1 MFGIE
6 TKKGITFCFLVFFAV
21 FCNMRVAATDRKPH
35 TNDINT
41 LKHYTIMFPAEYDE
55 IRPYSPEELP
65 QIFEE
70 LIADPEFKAVI
81 AHAFKDVP
89 FEHIAMAMRASKSN
103 LEFQKAL
110 VYPFV
115 KGVIQKLSSGLTVSY
130 ENKEHMAHSLCI
142 SNHRDII
149 MDSAFLC
156 IVFADTVDNT
166 VEIAI
171 GDNLLIRPWI
181 KKLVRV
187 NRSFIVQR
195 SAGIREMLASSK
207 RLSSYMHYTIT
218 ERKQP
223 IWLAQREGR
232 AKDSNDRTQEGLIKM
247 LSMYSREDIIDA
259 LKVLNIA
266 PTTISYEYD
275 PCDFLKAKEFQQKRD
290 NPEWKKAPQDDLIN
304 MQTGMFGYKGGIHYH
319 IADCIN
325 DEIDA
330 IDRTLGKNEK
340 TAAVARIIDR
350 HIHKN
355 YKFWP
360 INYYYYELLT
370 GDARFA
376 DKYTAEEKAK
386 LDAYMQGQIEKIDL
400 PNRDDDFCRTK
411 ILEMYANP
419 VINYLKATEE

>member
-1 MFGIE
+1 MI
-6 TKKGITFCFLVFFAV
+6 
-21 FCNMRVAATDRKPH
+21 
-35 TNDINT
+35 
-41 LKHYTIMFPAEYDE
+41 PAEYDE
-55 IRPYSPEELP
+55 IRPYLPEELP
-65 QIFEE
+65 QVFEE
-70 LIADPEFKAVI
+70 LIADPEFQA
-81 AHAFKDVP
+81 AMGYAFQGMP
-89 FEHIAMAMRASKSN
+89 FEQIAAAMRASKTN

-110 VYPFV
+110 VYPFI
-115 KGVIQKLSSGLTVSY
+115 KGVIQKLSSGITMSY
-130 ENKEHMAHSLCI
+130 DNKEHMAKSLCI

-156 IVFADTVDNT
+156 IVFVETVGNT

-195 SAGIREMLASSK
+195 SASIREMLASSK
-207 RLSSYMHYTIT
+207 RLSSYIHHTIT
-218 ERKQP
+218 ERNQP
-223 IWLAQREGR
+223 IWIAQREGR

-247 LSMYSREDIIDA
+247 FSMYSSGDIIDA

-275 PCDFLKAKEFQQKRD
+275 PCDYLKAKEFQQKRD
-290 NPEWKKAPQDDLIN
+290 NPEWKKSPMDDLIN
-304 MQTGMFGYKGGIHYH
+304 MKAGMFGYKGGIHYH

-330 IDRTLGKNEK
+330 IDRSLGKNEK
-340 TAAVARIIDR
+340 TAAVARIIDK
-350 HIHKN
+350 HIHSN
-355 YKFWP
+355 YKFWA
-360 INYYYYELLT
+360 INYYFYELLT
-370 GDARFA
+370 GDTRFA

-386 LDAYMQGQIEKIDL
+386 LDAYLQGQIEKVDL
-400 PNRDDDFCRTK
+400 PNRDDEFCRTK

>member
-1 MFGIE
+1 MI
-6 TKKGITFCFLVFFAV
+6 
-21 FCNMRVAATDRKPH
+21 
-35 TNDINT
+35 
-41 LKHYTIMFPAEYDE
+41 PAEYDE
-55 IRPYSPEELP
+55 IRPYLPEELP
-65 QIFEE
+65 QVFEE
-70 LIADPEFKAVI
+70 LIADPEFQAAI
-81 AHAFKDVP
+81 GYAFQGMP
-89 FEHIAMAMRASKSN
+89 FEQIAAAMRASKDN
-103 LEFQKAL
+103 LEFQKNI

-115 KGVIQKLSSGLTVSY
+115 KGVVQKLSSGLTVSY
-130 ENKEHMAHSLCI
+130 DNKENMAASLCM

-156 IVFADTVDNT
+156 ILFVETVGNT

-195 SAGIREMLASSK
+195 SASIREMLASSK
-207 RLSSYMHYTIT
+207 RLSSYIHHTIT

-223 IWLAQREGR
+223 IWIAQREGR

-247 LSMYSREDIIDA
+247 LSMYSGGDIIDA

-275 PCDFLKAKEFQQKRD
+275 PCDYLKAKEFQQKRD
-290 NPEWKKAPQDDLIN
+290 NPEHKKSPMDDLIN
-304 MQTGMFGYKGGIHYH
+304 MKAGMFGYKGGIHYH
-319 IADCIN
+319 VAACIN

-330 IDRTLGKNEK
+330 IDRSLGKNEK
-340 TAAVARIIDR
+340 TAAVARIIDK

-355 YKFWP
+355 YKFWA
-360 INYYYYELLT
+360 INYYFYELLT

-376 DKYTAEEKAK
+376 DKYTAEEKAR
-386 LDAYMQGQIEKIDL
+386 LDAYLQGQVEKVDL
-400 PNRDDDFCRTK
+400 PDRDDDFCRTK

-419 VINYLKATEE
+419 VINHLKAVEE

>member
-1 MFGIE
+1 MIPSEF
-6 TKKGITFCFLVFFAV
+6 
-21 FCNMRVAATDRKPH
+21 
-35 TNDINT
+35 
-41 LKHYTIMFPAEYDE
+41 DE
-55 IRPYSPEELP
+55 IRPYLPEELP
-65 QIFEE
+65 QIYEE
-70 LIADPEFKAVI
+70 LIADPEFQAVMGYV
-81 AHAFKDVP
+81 FKDIP
-89 FEHIAMAMRASKSN
+89 FEHVAAKIRGCKTN
-103 LEFQKAL
+103 LDFQVNMVL
-110 VYPFV
+110 PFL
-115 KGVIQKLSSGLTVSY
+115 QQMLAKLSTGLTMSI
-130 ENKEHMAHSLCI
+130 ENKENLAKSLCI

-156 IVFADTVDNT
+156 MVLVQNTGNT

-195 SAGIREMLASSK
+195 SASIREMLASSK
-207 RLSSYMHYTIT
+207 RLSSYMHHAIT
-218 ERKQP
+218 ERQQP
-223 IWLAQREGR
+223 IWIAQREGR

-247 LSMYSREDIIDA
+247 MSMYSSDDIIDA

-266 PTTISYEYD
+266 PTTISYEFD
-275 PCDFLKAKEFQQKRD
+275 PCDYLKAKEFQQKRD

-304 MQTGMFGYKGGIHYH
+304 MKAGMFGYKGGIHYH
-319 IADCIN
+319 VADCIN

-330 IDRTLGKNEK
+330 IDRSLGKNEK
-340 TAAVARIIDR
+340 TAAVARIIDK

-360 INYYYYELLT
+360 INYYFYELLT

-376 DKYTAEEKAK
+376 DKYTAEDKAK
-386 LDAYMQGQIEKIDL
+386 LDMYLQGQIEKVDL
-400 PNRDDDFCRTK
+400 PNRDNEFCRTK

-419 VINYLKATEE
+419 VINYIKATEE

>member
-1 MFGIE
+1 MI
-6 TKKGITFCFLVFFAV
+6 
-21 FCNMRVAATDRKPH
+21 
-35 TNDINT
+35 
-41 LKHYTIMFPAEYDE
+41 PAEYDE
-55 IRPYSPEELP
+55 IRPYLPEELP
-65 QIFEE
+65 QVFEE
-70 LIADPEFKAVI
+70 LIADPEFQAAI
-81 AHAFKDVP
+81 GYAFQGMP
-89 FEHIAMAMRASKSN
+89 FEQIAVAMRASKDN
-103 LEFQKAL
+103 LEFQKNI

-115 KGVIQKLSSGLTVSY
+115 KGVVQKLSSGLTVSY
-130 ENKEHMAHSLCI
+130 DNKESMAASLCM

-156 IVFADTVDNT
+156 ILFVETVGNT

-195 SAGIREMLASSK
+195 SASIREMLASSK
-207 RLSSYMHYTIT
+207 RLSSYIHHTIT

-223 IWLAQREGR
+223 IWIAQREGR

-247 LSMYSREDIIDA
+247 LSMYSGGDIIDA

-275 PCDFLKAKEFQQKRD
+275 PCDYLKAKEFQQKRD
-290 NPEWKKAPQDDLIN
+290 NPEHKKSPMDDLIN
-304 MQTGMFGYKGGIHYH
+304 MKAGMFGYKGGIHYH
-319 IADCIN
+319 VAACIN

-330 IDRTLGKNEK
+330 IDRSLGKNEK
-340 TAAVARIIDR
+340 TAAVARIIDK

-355 YKFWP
+355 YKFWA
-360 INYYYYELLT
+360 INYYFYELLT

-376 DKYTAEEKAK
+376 DKYTAEEKAR
-386 LDAYMQGQIEKIDL
+386 LDAYLQGQIEKVDL

-419 VINYLKATEE
+419 VINYLKAVEE

>member
-1 MFGIE
+1 MI
-6 TKKGITFCFLVFFAV
+6 
-21 FCNMRVAATDRKPH
+21 
-35 TNDINT
+35 
-41 LKHYTIMFPAEYDE
+41 PAEYDE
-55 IRPYSPEELP
+55 IRPYLPEELP
-65 QIFEE
+65 QVFEE
-70 LIADPEFKAVI
+70 LIADPEFQAAI
-81 AHAFKDVP
+81 GYAFQGMP
-89 FEHIAMAMRASKSN
+89 FEQIAAAMRASKDN
-103 LEFQKAL
+103 LEFQKNI

-115 KGVIQKLSSGLTVSY
+115 KGVVQKLSSGLTVSY
-130 ENKEHMAHSLCI
+130 DNKENMAASLCM

-156 IVFADTVDNT
+156 ILFVETVGNT

-195 SAGIREMLASSK
+195 SASIREMLASSK
-207 RLSSYMHYTIT
+207 RLSSYIHHTIT

-223 IWLAQREGR
+223 IWIAQREGR

-247 LSMYSREDIIDA
+247 LSMYSGGDIIDA

-275 PCDFLKAKEFQQKRD
+275 PCDYLKAKEFQQKRD
-290 NPEWKKAPQDDLIN
+290 NPEHKKSPMDDLIN
-304 MQTGMFGYKGGIHYH
+304 MKAGMFGYKGGIHYH
-319 IADCIN
+319 VAACIN

-330 IDRTLGKNEK
+330 IDRSLGKNEK
-340 TAAVARIIDR
+340 TAAVARIIDK

-355 YKFWP
+355 YKFWA
-360 INYYYYELLT
+360 INYYFYELLT

-376 DKYTAEEKAK
+376 DKYTAEEKAR
-386 LDAYMQGQIEKIDL
+386 LDAYLQGQIEKVDL

-419 VINYLKATEE
+419 VINHLKAVEE

>member
-1 MFGIE
+1 MI
-6 TKKGITFCFLVFFAV
+6 
-21 FCNMRVAATDRKPH
+21 
-35 TNDINT
+35 
-41 LKHYTIMFPAEYDE
+41 PAEYDE
-55 IRPYSPEELP
+55 IRPYLPEELP
-65 QIFEE
+65 QVFEE
-70 LIADPEFKAVI
+70 LIADPEFQA
-81 AHAFKDVP
+81 AMGYAFQGMP
-89 FEHIAMAMRASKSN
+89 FENIAAAMRASKSN

-110 VYPFV
+110 VYPFM
-115 KGVIQKLSSGLTVSY
+115 KGVIAKLSSGLTISY
-130 ENKEHMAHSLCI
+130 ENKENMAKSLCI

-156 IVFADTVDNT
+156 IAFVDTVGNT

-195 SAGIREMLASSK
+195 SASIREMLASSK
-207 RLSSYMHYTIT
+207 RLSSYMHYTIA
-218 ERKQP
+218 ERNQP

-247 LSMYSREDIIDA
+247 LSMYSSGDIVDA
-259 LKVLNIA
+259 LKELNIA

-275 PCDFLKAKEFQQKRD
+275 PCDYLKAKEFQQKRD
-290 NPEWKKAPQDDLIN
+290 NPQWKKAPQDDLIN
-304 MQTGMFGYKGGIHYH
+304 MKAGMFGYKGGIHYH

-330 IDRTLGKNEK
+330 IDRSLGKNEK
-340 TAAVARIIDR
+340 TAAVARIIDK

-355 YKFWP
+355 YKFWA
-360 INYYYYELLT
+360 INYYFYELLT
-370 GDARFA
+370 GDTRFA
-376 DKYTAEEKAK
+376 EKCSTEERAK
-386 LDAYMQGQIEKIDL
+386 LDAYLLGQIAKIDL
-400 PNRDDDFCRTK
+400 PDRDDEFCRTK

-419 VINYLKATEE
+419 VINYLKACENE

>member
-1 MFGIE
+1 MIPSEF
-6 TKKGITFCFLVFFAV
+6 
-21 FCNMRVAATDRKPH
+21 
-35 TNDINT
+35 
-41 LKHYTIMFPAEYDE
+41 DE
-55 IRPYSPEELP
+55 IRPYLPEELP
-65 QIFEE
+65 QIYEE
-70 LIADPEFKAVI
+70 LIADPEFQAVMGYV
-81 AHAFKDVP
+81 FKDIP
-89 FEHIAMAMRASKSN
+89 FEHVAAKIRGCKTN
-103 LEFQKAL
+103 LDFQVNMVL
-110 VYPFV
+110 PFLQQV
-115 KGVIQKLSSGLTVSY
+115 LAKLSTGLTMSI
-130 ENKEHMAHSLCI
+130 ENKENLAKSLCI

-156 IVFADTVDNT
+156 MVLVQNTGNT

-195 SAGIREMLASSK
+195 SASIREMLASSK
-207 RLSSYMHYTIT
+207 RLSSYMHHAIT
-218 ERKQP
+218 ERQQP
-223 IWLAQREGR
+223 IWIAQREGR

-247 LSMYSREDIIDA
+247 MSMYSSDDIIDA

-266 PTTISYEYD
+266 PTTISYEFD
-275 PCDFLKAKEFQQKRD
+275 PCDYLKAKEFQQKRD

-304 MQTGMFGYKGGIHYH
+304 MKAGMFGYKGGIHYH

-330 IDRTLGKNEK
+330 IDRSLGKNEK
-340 TAAVARIIDR
+340 TAAVARIIDK

-360 INYYYYELLT
+360 INYYFYELLT

-376 DKYTAEEKAK
+376 GNYTAEDKAK

-400 PNRDDDFCRTK
+400 PERDDEFCRTK

-419 VINYLKATEE
+419 VINYIKATEE

>member
-1 MFGIE
+1 MI
-6 TKKGITFCFLVFFAV
+6 
-21 FCNMRVAATDRKPH
+21 
-35 TNDINT
+35 
-41 LKHYTIMFPAEYDE
+41 PAEYDE
-55 IRPYSPEELP
+55 IRPYLPEELP
-65 QIFEE
+65 QVFEE
-70 LIADPEFKAVI
+70 LIADPEFQAAI
-81 AHAFKDVP
+81 GYAFQGMP
-89 FEHIAMAMRASKSN
+89 FEQIAAAMRASKDN
-103 LEFQKAL
+103 LEFQKNI

-115 KGVIQKLSSGLTVSY
+115 KGVVQKLSSGLTVSY
-130 ENKEHMAHSLCI
+130 DNKENMAASLCM

-156 IVFADTVDNT
+156 ILFVETVGNT

-195 SAGIREMLASSK
+195 SASIREMLASSK
-207 RLSSYMHYTIT
+207 RLSSYIHHTIT

-223 IWLAQREGR
+223 IWIAQREGR

-247 LSMYSREDIIDA
+247 LSMYSGGDIIDA

-275 PCDFLKAKEFQQKRD
+275 PCDYLKAKEFQQKRD
-290 NPEWKKAPQDDLIN
+290 NPEHKKSPMDDLIN
-304 MQTGMFGYKGGIHYH
+304 MKAGMFGYKGGIHYH
-319 IADCIN
+319 VAACIN

-330 IDRTLGKNEK
+330 IDRSLGKNEK
-340 TAAVARIIDR
+340 TAAVARIIDK

-355 YKFWP
+355 YKFWA
-360 INYYYYELLT
+360 INYYFYELLT

-386 LDAYMQGQIEKIDL
+386 LDAYLQGQIEKVDL

-419 VINYLKATEE
+419 VINHLKAVEE

>member
-1 MFGIE
+1 MI
-6 TKKGITFCFLVFFAV
+6 
-21 FCNMRVAATDRKPH
+21 
-35 TNDINT
+35 
-41 LKHYTIMFPAEYDE
+41 PAEFDE
-55 IRPYSPEELP
+55 IRPYNSEELP

-70 LIADPEFKAVI
+70 LIADPEFQAVMGYV
-81 AHAFKDVP
+81 FKDIP
-89 FEHIAMAMRASKSN
+89 FEHVAMQIRSCKTN
-103 LEFQKAL
+103 IDFQVKIVL
-110 VYPFV
+110 PFLQQV
-115 KGVIQKLSSGLTVSY
+115 LAKLSTGLTMSI
-130 ENKEHMAHSLCI
+130 ENKENLAKSLCI

-156 IVFADTVDNT
+156 VVLVQSTGNT

-195 SAGIREMLASSK
+195 SASIREMLASSK
-207 RLSSYMHYTIT
+207 RLSSYMHHAIT
-218 ERKQP
+218 ERQQP
-223 IWLAQREGR
+223 IWIAQREGR

-247 LSMYSREDIIDA
+247 MSMYSGGDIIDA

-275 PCDFLKAKEFQQKRD
+275 PCDYLKAKEFQQKRD

-304 MQTGMFGYKGGIHYH
+304 MKAGMFGYKGGIHYH
-319 IADCIN
+319 VADCIN

-330 IDRTLGKNEK
+330 IDRSLGKNEK
-340 TAAVARIIDR
+340 TAAVARIIDK

-360 INYYYYELLT
+360 INYYFYELLT

-376 DKYTAEEKAK
+376 DKYTAQDKAK
-386 LDAYMQGQIEKIDL
+386 LDMYLQGQIEKVDL
-400 PNRDDDFCRTK
+400 PNRDDEFCRTK

-419 VINYLKATEE
+419 VINYIKATEE

>member
-1 MFGIE
+1 
-6 TKKGITFCFLVFFAV
+6 
-21 FCNMRVAATDRKPH
+21 
-35 TNDINT
+35 
-41 LKHYTIMFPAEYDE
+41 MFPAEYDE

-70 LIADPEFKAVI
+70 LIADPEFKAVMEQ
-81 AHAFKDVP
+81 AFKDIP
-89 FEHIAMAMRASKSN
+89 FEYIAGQMRASKDN
-103 LEFQKAL
+103 VEFQKAL
-110 VYPFV
+110 VYPFLQ
-115 KGVIQKLSSGLTVSY
+115 GVIKKLSSGLTVSV
-130 ENKEHMAHSLCI
+130 ENKENMVKSLCI

-156 IVFADTVDNT
+156 IVFIETVGNT

-187 NRSFIVQR
+187 NRSFIVKR
-195 SAGIREMLASSK
+195 APGIREMLAASK
-207 RLSSYMHYTIT
+207 TLSSYMHYTIT
-218 ERKQP
+218 ERQQP

-247 LSMYSREDIIDA
+247 LSMYSKEDIIDA

-266 PTTISYEYD
+266 PTTISYEFD
-275 PCDFLKAKEFQQKRD
+275 PCDYLKAKEFQQKRD
-290 NPEWKKAPQDDLIN
+290 NPEHKKSPADDLEN
-304 MQTGMFGYKGGIHYH
+304 MKVGMFGYKGGIHYH

-330 IDRTLGKNEK
+330 IDRSLGKNEK
-340 TAAVARIIDR
+340 TAAVARIIDK
-350 HIHKN
+350 HIHSN

-360 INYYYYELLT
+360 VNYYYYELLT
-370 GDARFA
+370 GDTRFA
-376 DKYTAEEKAK
+376 DKYTAEDKAK
-386 LDAYMQGQIEKIDL
+386 LDGYLQQRISMVEL
-400 PNRDDDFCRTK
+400 SNRDDDFCRTK

-419 VINYLKATEE
+419 VINYLKATK

>member
-1 MFGIE
+1 MQMI
-6 TKKGITFCFLVFFAV
+6 
-21 FCNMRVAATDRKPH
+21 
-35 TNDINT
+35 
-41 LKHYTIMFPAEYDE
+41 PAEYDE
-55 IRPYSPEELP
+55 IRPYVPEELP
-65 QIFEE
+65 QVFEE
-70 LIADPEFKAVI
+70 LIADPEFQAVMSY
-81 AHAFKDVP
+81 AFQGMP
-89 FEHIAMAMRASKSN
+89 FEQIAGAMRASKTN

-115 KGVIQKLSSGLTVSY
+115 KGIIKKLSTEFTLSY
-130 ENKEHMAHSLCI
+130 DNKEQLANALCI

-156 IVFADTVDNT
+156 ILYVEAIGNT

-195 SAGIREMLASSK
+195 SASIREMLASSK
-207 RLSSYMHYTIT
+207 RLSSYIHYTIT

-247 LSMYSREDIIDA
+247 LSMYSNGDIIDA
-259 LKVLNIA
+259 LKELNLA

-275 PCDFLKAKEFQQKRD
+275 PCDYLKAKEFQQKRD
-290 NPEWKKAPQDDLIN
+290 NPEWKKSPMDDLVN
-304 MQTGMFGYKGGIHYH
+304 MKAGMLGFKGGIHYH
-319 IADCIN
+319 VAACIN
-325 DEIDA
+325 EEIDA
-330 IDRTLGKNEK
+330 IDRSLGKNEK

-350 HIHKN
+350 HIHSN

-360 INYYYYELLT
+360 INYYFYELMT
-370 GDARFA
+370 GDTRFA
-376 DKYTAEEKAK
+376 DRYTTEDKAK
-386 LDAYMQGQIEKIDL
+386 LDAYLQGQIEKIDL
-400 PNRDDDFCRTK
+400 PDRDDEFCRAR

-419 VINYLKATEE
+419 VKNYLAATEE

>member
-1 MFGIE
+1 MQMI
-6 TKKGITFCFLVFFAV
+6 
-21 FCNMRVAATDRKPH
+21 
-35 TNDINT
+35 
-41 LKHYTIMFPAEYDE
+41 PAEYDE
-55 IRPYSPEELP
+55 IRPYVPEELP
-65 QIFEE
+65 QVFEE
-70 LIADPEFKAVI
+70 LIADPEFQAVMSY
-81 AHAFKDVP
+81 AFQGMP
-89 FEHIAMAMRASKSN
+89 FEQIAGAMRASKTN
-103 LEFQKAL
+103 LDFQKAL

-115 KGVIQKLSSGLTVSY
+115 KGIIKKLSTEFTLGY
-130 ENKEHMAHSLCI
+130 DNKEQLANALCI

-156 IVFADTVDNT
+156 ILYVEAIGNT

-195 SAGIREMLASSK
+195 SASIREMLASSK
-207 RLSSYMHYTIT
+207 RLSSYIHYTIT

-247 LSMYSREDIIDA
+247 LSMYSNGDIIDA
-259 LKVLNIA
+259 LKELNLA

-275 PCDFLKAKEFQQKRD
+275 PCDYLKAKEFQQKRD
-290 NPEWKKAPQDDLIN
+290 NPEWKKSPMDDLVN
-304 MQTGMFGYKGGIHYH
+304 MKAGMFGFKGGIHYH
-319 IADCIN
+319 VAACIN
-325 DEIDA
+325 EEIDA
-330 IDRTLGKNEK
+330 IDRSLGKNEK

-350 HIHKN
+350 HIHSN

-360 INYYYYELLT
+360 INYYFYELMT
-370 GDARFA
+370 GDTCFA
-376 DKYTAEEKAK
+376 DRYTAEEKAK
-386 LDAYMQGQIEKIDL
+386 LDAYLQGQIEKIDL
-400 PNRDDDFCRTK
+400 PDRDDEFCRAR

-419 VINYLKATEE
+419 VKNYLAATEE

>member
-1 MFGIE
+1 MI
-6 TKKGITFCFLVFFAV
+6 
-21 FCNMRVAATDRKPH
+21 
-35 TNDINT
+35 
-41 LKHYTIMFPAEYDE
+41 PAEYDE
-55 IRPYSPEELP
+55 IRPYLPEELP
-65 QIFEE
+65 QVFEE
-70 LIADPEFKAVI
+70 LIADPEFQA
-81 AHAFKDVP
+81 AMGYAFQGMP
-89 FEHIAMAMRASKSN
+89 FENIAAAMRASKSN

-110 VYPFV
+110 VYPFM
-115 KGVIQKLSSGLTVSY
+115 KGVIAKLSSGLTISY
-130 ENKEHMAHSLCI
+130 ENKENMAKSLCI

-156 IVFADTVDNT
+156 IAFVDTVENT

-195 SAGIREMLASSK
+195 SASIREMLASSK
-207 RLSSYMHYTIT
+207 RLSSYMHYTIA
-218 ERKQP
+218 ERNQP

-247 LSMYSREDIIDA
+247 LSMYSNGDIVDA
-259 LKVLNIA
+259 LKELNIA

-275 PCDFLKAKEFQQKRD
+275 PCDYLKAKEFQQKRD
-290 NPEWKKAPQDDLIN
+290 NPQWKKAPQDDLIN
-304 MQTGMFGYKGGIHYH
+304 MKAGMFGYKGGIHYH

-330 IDRTLGKNEK
+330 IDRSLGKNEK
-340 TAAVARIIDR
+340 TAAVARIIDK

-355 YKFWP
+355 YKFWA
-360 INYYYYELLT
+360 INYYFYELLT
-370 GDARFA
+370 GDTRFA
-376 DKYTAEEKAK
+376 EKCGTEERAK
-386 LDAYMQGQIEKIDL
+386 LDAYLLGQIAKIDL
-400 PNRDDDFCRTK
+400 PDRDDEFCRTK

-419 VINYLKATEE
+419 VINYLKACENE

>member
-1 MFGIE
+1 MQ
-6 TKKGITFCFLVFFAV
+6 
-21 FCNMRVAATDRKPH
+21 
-35 TNDINT
+35 
-41 LKHYTIMFPAEYDE
+41 TIPAEFND
-55 IRPYSPEELP
+55 IRPYLPEELP
-65 QIFEE
+65 QVFEE
-70 LIADPEFKAVI
+70 LIADPEFQA
-81 AHAFKDVP
+81 AMSYAFQGMP
-89 FEHIAMAMRASKSN
+89 FEQIAGAMRASKTN
-103 LEFQKAL
+103 LDFQKAL
-110 VYPFV
+110 VYPFL
-115 KGVIQKLSSGLTVSY
+115 KGVIKKLASEFELTY
-130 ENKEHMAHSLCI
+130 EKKEELGNALCI

-156 IVFADTVDNT
+156 ILYVEAIGNT

-195 SAGIREMLASSK
+195 SASIREMLASSK
-207 RLSSYMHYTIT
+207 RLSQYMHHTIA

-247 LSMYSREDIIDA
+247 LSMYSNGDIVDA
-259 LKVLNIA
+259 LKELNIA

-275 PCDFLKAKEFQQKRD
+275 PCDYLKAKEFQQKRD

-304 MQTGMFGYKGGIHYH
+304 MKTGMFGYKGGIHYH

-330 IDRTLGKNEK
+330 IDRSLGKNEK

-350 HIHKN
+350 HIHRN

-360 INYYYYELLT
+360 INYYFYELLT

-376 DKYTAEEKAK
+376 DKYTADDKAK
-386 LDAYMQGQIEKIDL
+386 LDMYLQGQIEKVDL
-400 PNRDDDFCRTK
+400 PNRDDEFCRTK

-419 VINYLKATEE
+419 VINYIKAIEE

>member
-1 MFGIE
+1 MI
-6 TKKGITFCFLVFFAV
+6 
-21 FCNMRVAATDRKPH
+21 
-35 TNDINT
+35 
-41 LKHYTIMFPAEYDE
+41 PAEYDE
-55 IRPYSPEELP
+55 IRPYLPEELP
-65 QIFEE
+65 QVFEE
-70 LIADPEFKAVI
+70 LIADPEFQTAMGY
-81 AHAFKDVP
+81 AFQGMP
-89 FEHIAMAMRASKSN
+89 FEQIAAAMRASKTN

-110 VYPFV
+110 VYPFI
-115 KGVIQKLSSGLTVSY
+115 KGVIQKLSSGITMSY
-130 ENKEHMAHSLCI
+130 DNKEHMAKSLCI

-156 IVFADTVDNT
+156 ILYVEAIGNT

-195 SAGIREMLASSK
+195 SASIREMLASSK
-207 RLSSYMHYTIT
+207 RLSSYIHYTIT

-247 LSMYSREDIIDA
+247 LSMYSNGDIIDA
-259 LKVLNIA
+259 LKELNLA

-275 PCDFLKAKEFQQKRD
+275 PCDYLKAKEFQQKRD
-290 NPEWKKAPQDDLIN
+290 NPEWKKSPMDDLVN
-304 MQTGMFGYKGGIHYH
+304 MKAGMFGFKGGIHYH
-319 IADCIN
+319 VAACIN
-325 DEIDA
+325 EEIDA
-330 IDRTLGKNEK
+330 IDRSLGKNEK

-350 HIHKN
+350 HIHSN

-360 INYYYYELLT
+360 INYYFYELMT
-370 GDARFA
+370 GDTRFA
-376 DKYTAEEKAK
+376 DRYTTEDKAK
-386 LDAYMQGQIEKIDL
+386 LDAYLQGQIEKIDL
-400 PNRDDDFCRTK
+400 PDRDDEFCRAR

-419 VINYLKATEE
+419 VKNYLIATEG